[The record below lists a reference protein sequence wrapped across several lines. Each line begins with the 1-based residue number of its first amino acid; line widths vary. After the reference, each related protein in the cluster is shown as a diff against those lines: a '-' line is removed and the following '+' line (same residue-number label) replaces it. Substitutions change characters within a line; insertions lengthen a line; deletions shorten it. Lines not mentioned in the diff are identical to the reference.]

1 MQRGLPGQDGDS
13 GGSLHRG
20 ARKHRP
26 AVLAVSDDPSS
37 VGINCSGEGAT
48 VTGDMNQN
56 TNVDVAA
63 KGEAPNPE
71 ATTNPQLS
79 R

>member
-1 MQRGLPGQDGDS
+1 
-13 GGSLHRG
+13 
-20 ARKHRP
+20 
-26 AVLAVSDDPSS
+26 